1 MFQSIYHIDK
11 FFKYGTFDLQK
22 LKFVGDNEETLFE
35 TQTKFD
41 LANVNID
48 YQIEKQKFSLDSVQD
63 LKDKGYSG
71 DIDFGFMY
79 RGSFENF
86 ITGIQIKSDEV
97 KLSGFPVKNVDID
110 LQANEKTLNIGQF
123 YLEYEENPLLVNGYV
138 QFAPVKYNVS
148 MLAKD
153 FNLNFL
159 GVNKDVEQA
168 SGIANIDAIF
178 SNESTTGHILLDNFN
193 YKTKDHQTLVDS
205 INANIDLR
213 NNKLVVNRLDGGYN
227 GGTFKVSGDLDVPKI
242 PADFMKT
249 KRLELGKFEL
259 NAALDKVGLHY
270 GKGIDFALTG
280 NLIFTENRLFGD
292 LVVSDAEVREIP
304 NFNSKSETENLSEEA
319 KAKKA
324 QDKTVV
330 EGIVEALENNADII
344 ITGRCADPALFL
356 APLIYEF
363 NWNKDDADLIA
374 KGIMIGHLLEC
385 GAQVSGGY
393 YSVPTKDD
401 VKDLWNVGFPIAEVS
416 EKQHDKIE
424 GRHYLVLLIVIAC
437 FVLLVYGSQNW
448 KWKLQENA
456 AMFLWMGVL
465 SGFAYGFGPSKI
477 AEEFTKGAKKLV
489 YGALMIG
496 MANGISLILADGKIL
511 DTTVQYLGGL
521 LVVLPSHA
529 QAAGMFL
536 MQLLINGL
544 ITSGSGQAAATMPIM
559 LPVADIIGMTKQ
571 TAVLAFNFGDG
582 LSNYILPTS
591 SALMGFIAMVGI
603 SYSNWMKFMWRLF
616 LIWTVVGAVL
626 VIVANSINYG
636 PF

>member
-1 MFQSIYHIDK
+1 MKKKFVFPNTYVIIIIMMIVAVLLTWIIPSGEFERVKDEVSKQSIIIPGTFKYIENNPISLFKIPVYIMKGLAKASDIVFLVIIVGGAFNIIIETGMFQSFAGRLTKVFSNKEVLIIPAFSTIFALACTTMGVNTFIGFAPIAVIIARSIGYDAIVGVSMVALGGAIG
-11 FFKYGTFDLQK
+11 FSTGTFNP
-22 LKFVGDNEETLFE
+22 FT
-35 TQTKFD
+35 
-41 LANVNID
+41 
-48 YQIEKQKFSLDSVQD
+48 
-63 LKDKGYSG
+63 
-71 DIDFGFMY
+71 
-79 RGSFENF
+79 
-86 ITGIQIKSDEV
+86 TGVAQS
-97 KLSGFPVKNVDID
+97 
-110 LQANEKTLNIGQF
+110 
-123 YLEYEENPLLVNGYV
+123 
-138 QFAPVKYNVS
+138 
-148 MLAKD
+148 
-153 FNLNFL
+153 
-159 GVNKDVEQA
+159 
-168 SGIANIDAIF
+168 IAGLPIF
-178 SNESTTGHILLDNFN
+178 SGVGYRFIC
-193 YKTKDHQTLVDS
+193 
-205 INANIDLR
+205 
-213 NNKLVVNRLDGGYN
+213 LVV
-227 GGTFKVSGDLDVPKI
+227 F
-242 PADFMKT
+242 
-249 KRLELGKFEL
+249 
-259 NAALDKVGLHY
+259 
-270 GKGIDFALTG
+270 
-280 NLIFTENRLFGD
+280 LIVTN
-292 LVVSDAEVREIP
+292 IYIIWY
-304 NFNSKSETENLSEEA
+304 
-319 KAKKA
+319 AKKVKA
-324 QDKTVV
+324 NPEASVV
-330 EGIVEALENNADII
+330 YEMEQEN
-344 ITGRCADPALFL
+344 
-356 APLIYEF
+356 
-363 NWNKDDADLIA
+363 K
-374 KGIMIGHLLEC
+374 K
-385 GAQVSGGY
+385 V
-393 YSVPTKDD
+393 
-401 VKDLWNVGFPIAEVS
+401 EVS

-465 SGFAYGFGPSKI
+465 SGFAYGFGPSRI

-603 SYSNWMKFMWRLF
+603 SYSNWMKFMWKLF

>member
-1 MFQSIYHIDK
+1 MKKKFVFPNTYVIIILMMIVAVLLTWVIPSGEFERVKDEVSKQSIIIPGTFKYIENNPISFLQIPVYIMKGLAKASDIVFLVIIVGGAFNIIIETGMFQSFAGRLTKVFSNKEVLIIPA
-11 FFKYGTFDLQK
+11 FSTIFALACTTMGVNTF
-22 LKFVGDNEETLFE
+22 
-35 TQTKFD
+35 
-41 LANVNID
+41 
-48 YQIEKQKFSLDSVQD
+48 
-63 LKDKGYSG
+63 
-71 DIDFGFMY
+71 
-79 RGSFENF
+79 
-86 ITGIQIKSDEV
+86 
-97 KLSGFPVKNVDID
+97 
-110 LQANEKTLNIGQF
+110 IG
-123 YLEYEENPLLVNGYV
+123 
-138 QFAPVKYNVS
+138 FAPIAVIIARSIGYDAIVGVS
-148 MLAKD
+148 MVALGGAIGFSTVT
-153 FNLNFL
+153 FNPFTT
-159 GVNKDVEQA
+159 GVAQ
-168 SGIANIDAIF
+168 SIAGLPIF
-178 SNESTTGHILLDNFN
+178 SGVGYRFIC
-193 YKTKDHQTLVDS
+193 
-205 INANIDLR
+205 
-213 NNKLVVNRLDGGYN
+213 LVV
-227 GGTFKVSGDLDVPKI
+227 F
-242 PADFMKT
+242 
-249 KRLELGKFEL
+249 
-259 NAALDKVGLHY
+259 
-270 GKGIDFALTG
+270 
-280 NLIFTENRLFGD
+280 LIVTN
-292 LVVSDAEVREIP
+292 IYIIWY
-304 NFNSKSETENLSEEA
+304 
-319 KAKKA
+319 AKKVKA
-324 QDKTVV
+324 NPEASVV
-330 EGIVEALENNADII
+330 YEMEQEN
-344 ITGRCADPALFL
+344 
-356 APLIYEF
+356 
-363 NWNKDDADLIA
+363 K
-374 KGIMIGHLLEC
+374 K
-385 GAQVSGGY
+385 V
-393 YSVPTKDD
+393 
-401 VKDLWNVGFPIAEVS
+401 EVS

>member
-1 MFQSIYHIDK
+1 MKKKFVFPNTYVIIILMMIVAVLLTWIIPSGEFERVKDEVSKQSIIIPGTFKYIENNPISLFKIPVYIMKGLAKASDIVFLVIIVGGAFNIIIETGMFQSFAGRLTKVFSNKEVLIIPAFSTIFALACTTMGVNTFIGFAPIAVIIARSIGYDAIVGVSMVALGGAIG
-11 FFKYGTFDLQK
+11 FSTGTFNP
-22 LKFVGDNEETLFE
+22 FT
-35 TQTKFD
+35 
-41 LANVNID
+41 
-48 YQIEKQKFSLDSVQD
+48 
-63 LKDKGYSG
+63 
-71 DIDFGFMY
+71 
-79 RGSFENF
+79 
-86 ITGIQIKSDEV
+86 TGVAQS
-97 KLSGFPVKNVDID
+97 
-110 LQANEKTLNIGQF
+110 
-123 YLEYEENPLLVNGYV
+123 
-138 QFAPVKYNVS
+138 
-148 MLAKD
+148 
-153 FNLNFL
+153 
-159 GVNKDVEQA
+159 
-168 SGIANIDAIF
+168 IAGLPIF
-178 SNESTTGHILLDNFN
+178 SGVGYRFIC
-193 YKTKDHQTLVDS
+193 
-205 INANIDLR
+205 
-213 NNKLVVNRLDGGYN
+213 LVV
-227 GGTFKVSGDLDVPKI
+227 F
-242 PADFMKT
+242 
-249 KRLELGKFEL
+249 
-259 NAALDKVGLHY
+259 
-270 GKGIDFALTG
+270 
-280 NLIFTENRLFGD
+280 LIVTN
-292 LVVSDAEVREIP
+292 IYIIWY
-304 NFNSKSETENLSEEA
+304 
-319 KAKKA
+319 AKKVKA
-324 QDKTVV
+324 NPEASVV
-330 EGIVEALENNADII
+330 YEMEQEN
-344 ITGRCADPALFL
+344 
-356 APLIYEF
+356 
-363 NWNKDDADLIA
+363 K
-374 KGIMIGHLLEC
+374 K
-385 GAQVSGGY
+385 V
-393 YSVPTKDD
+393 
-401 VKDLWNVGFPIAEVS
+401 EVS

-465 SGFAYGFGPSKI
+465 SGFAYGFGPSRI

>member
-1 MFQSIYHIDK
+1 MKKKFVFPNTYVIIILMMIVAVLLTWIIPSGEFERVKDEVSKQSIIIPGTFKYIENNPISFLQIPVYIMKGLAKASDIVFLVIIVGGAFNIIIETGMFQSFAGRLTKVFSNKEVLIIPAFSTIFALACTTMGVNTFIGFAPIAVIIARSIGYDAIVGVSMVALGGAIG
-11 FFKYGTFDLQK
+11 FSTGTFNP
-22 LKFVGDNEETLFE
+22 FT
-35 TQTKFD
+35 
-41 LANVNID
+41 
-48 YQIEKQKFSLDSVQD
+48 
-63 LKDKGYSG
+63 
-71 DIDFGFMY
+71 
-79 RGSFENF
+79 
-86 ITGIQIKSDEV
+86 TGVAQS
-97 KLSGFPVKNVDID
+97 
-110 LQANEKTLNIGQF
+110 
-123 YLEYEENPLLVNGYV
+123 
-138 QFAPVKYNVS
+138 
-148 MLAKD
+148 
-153 FNLNFL
+153 
-159 GVNKDVEQA
+159 
-168 SGIANIDAIF
+168 IAGLPIF
-178 SNESTTGHILLDNFN
+178 SGVGYRFIC
-193 YKTKDHQTLVDS
+193 
-205 INANIDLR
+205 
-213 NNKLVVNRLDGGYN
+213 LVV
-227 GGTFKVSGDLDVPKI
+227 F
-242 PADFMKT
+242 
-249 KRLELGKFEL
+249 
-259 NAALDKVGLHY
+259 
-270 GKGIDFALTG
+270 
-280 NLIFTENRLFGD
+280 LIVTN
-292 LVVSDAEVREIP
+292 IYIIWY
-304 NFNSKSETENLSEEA
+304 
-319 KAKKA
+319 AKKVKA
-324 QDKTVV
+324 NPEASVV
-330 EGIVEALENNADII
+330 YEMEQEN
-344 ITGRCADPALFL
+344 
-356 APLIYEF
+356 
-363 NWNKDDADLIA
+363 K
-374 KGIMIGHLLEC
+374 K
-385 GAQVSGGY
+385 V
-393 YSVPTKDD
+393 
-401 VKDLWNVGFPIAEVS
+401 EVS

-603 SYSNWMKFMWRLF
+603 SYSNWMKFMWKLF
-616 LIWTVVGAVL
+616 LIWTVVGTVL

>member
-1 MFQSIYHIDK
+1 MKKKFVFPNTYVIIILMMIVAVLLTWIIPSGEFERVKDEVSKQSII
-11 FFKYGTFDLQK
+11 
-22 LKFVGDNEETLFE
+22 
-35 TQTKFD
+35 
-41 LANVNID
+41 I
-48 YQIEKQKFSLDSVQD
+48 
-63 LKDKGYSG
+63 
-71 DIDFGFMY
+71 
-79 RGSFENF
+79 
-86 ITGIQIKSDEV
+86 
-97 KLSGFPVKNVDID
+97 P
-110 LQANEKTLNIGQF
+110 
-123 YLEYEENPLLVNGYV
+123 
-138 QFAPVKYNVS
+138 
-148 MLAKD
+148 
-153 FNLNFL
+153 
-159 GVNKDVEQA
+159 
-168 SGIANIDAIF
+168 
-178 SNESTTGHILLDNFN
+178 
-193 YKTKDHQTLVDS
+193 
-205 INANIDLR
+205 
-213 NNKLVVNRLDGGYN
+213 
-227 GGTFKVSGDLDVPKI
+227 GTFKYIENNPISFLQIPVYIMKGLAKASDIVFLVIIVGGAFNIIIETGMFQNFAGRLTKVFSNKEVLII
-242 PADFMKT
+242 PAFST
-249 KRLELGKFEL
+249 
-259 NAALDKVGLHY
+259 
-270 GKGIDFALTG
+270 IFALACTTMGVNTFIGFAPIAVIIARSIGYDAIVGVSMVALGGAIGFSTG
-280 NLIFTENRLFGD
+280 TFNPFTTGVAQSIAGLPIFSGLGYRFVC
-292 LVVSDAEVREIP
+292 LVVFLIVTNIYIIWY
-304 NFNSKSETENLSEEA
+304 
-319 KAKKA
+319 AKKVKA
-324 QDKTVV
+324 NPEASVV
-330 EGIVEALENNADII
+330 YEMEQENKK
-344 ITGRCADPALFL
+344 L
-356 APLIYEF
+356 
-363 NWNKDDADLIA
+363 
-374 KGIMIGHLLEC
+374 
-385 GAQVSGGY
+385 
-393 YSVPTKDD
+393 
-401 VKDLWNVGFPIAEVS
+401 EVS

-424 GRHYLVLLIVIAC
+424 GKHYLVLLVVIAC

-603 SYSNWMKFMWRLF
+603 SYSNWMKFMWKLF

-626 VIVANSINYG
+626 VIVANSVNYG

>member
-1 MFQSIYHIDK
+1 MKKKFVFPNTYVIIILMMIVAVLLTWIIPSGEFERVKDEVSKQSIIIPGTFKYIENNPISFLQIPAYIMKGLAKASDIVFLVIIVGGAFNIIIETGMFQSFAGRLTKVFSNKEVLIIPAFSTIFALACTTMGVNTFIGFAPIAVIIARSIGYDAIVGVSMVALGGAIG
-11 FFKYGTFDLQK
+11 FSTGTFNPFTTGVAQS
-22 LKFVGDNEETLFE
+22 
-35 TQTKFD
+35 
-41 LANVNID
+41 LAG
-48 YQIEKQKFSLDSVQD
+48 L
-63 LKDKGYSG
+63 
-71 DIDFGFMY
+71 
-79 RGSFENF
+79 
-86 ITGIQIKSDEV
+86 
-97 KLSGFPVKNVDID
+97 P
-110 LQANEKTLNIGQF
+110 
-123 YLEYEENPLLVNGYV
+123 
-138 QFAPVKYNVS
+138 
-148 MLAKD
+148 
-153 FNLNFL
+153 
-159 GVNKDVEQA
+159 
-168 SGIANIDAIF
+168 IF
-178 SNESTTGHILLDNFN
+178 SGLGYRF
-193 YKTKDHQTLVDS
+193 VC
-205 INANIDLR
+205 
-213 NNKLVVNRLDGGYN
+213 LVV
-227 GGTFKVSGDLDVPKI
+227 F
-242 PADFMKT
+242 
-249 KRLELGKFEL
+249 
-259 NAALDKVGLHY
+259 
-270 GKGIDFALTG
+270 
-280 NLIFTENRLFGD
+280 LIVTN
-292 LVVSDAEVREIP
+292 IYIIWY
-304 NFNSKSETENLSEEA
+304 
-319 KAKKA
+319 AKKIKA
-324 QDKTVV
+324 NPESSVV
-330 EGIVEALENNADII
+330 YEMEQENKKI
-344 ITGRCADPALFL
+344 
-356 APLIYEF
+356 
-363 NWNKDDADLIA
+363 
-374 KGIMIGHLLEC
+374 
-385 GAQVSGGY
+385 
-393 YSVPTKDD
+393 
-401 VKDLWNVGFPIAEVS
+401 EVS

-456 AMFLWMGVL
+456 AMFIWMGVL

-496 MANGISLILADGKIL
+496 MANGISLILTDGKIL

-521 LVVLPSHA
+521 LVTLPSYL

>member
-1 MFQSIYHIDK
+1 MKKKFVFPNTYVIIILMMIVAVLLTWIIPSGEFERVKDEVSKQSIIIPGTFKYIENNPISLFKIPVYIMKGLAKASDIVFLVIIVGGAFNIIIETGMFQSFAGRLTKVFSNKEVLIIPAFSTIFALACTTMGVNTFIGFAPIAVIIARSIGYDAIVGVSMVALGGAIG
-11 FFKYGTFDLQK
+11 FSTGTFNP
-22 LKFVGDNEETLFE
+22 FT
-35 TQTKFD
+35 
-41 LANVNID
+41 
-48 YQIEKQKFSLDSVQD
+48 
-63 LKDKGYSG
+63 
-71 DIDFGFMY
+71 
-79 RGSFENF
+79 
-86 ITGIQIKSDEV
+86 TGVAQS
-97 KLSGFPVKNVDID
+97 
-110 LQANEKTLNIGQF
+110 
-123 YLEYEENPLLVNGYV
+123 
-138 QFAPVKYNVS
+138 
-148 MLAKD
+148 
-153 FNLNFL
+153 
-159 GVNKDVEQA
+159 
-168 SGIANIDAIF
+168 IAGLPIF
-178 SNESTTGHILLDNFN
+178 SGVGYRF
-193 YKTKDHQTLVDS
+193 VC
-205 INANIDLR
+205 
-213 NNKLVVNRLDGGYN
+213 LVV
-227 GGTFKVSGDLDVPKI
+227 F
-242 PADFMKT
+242 
-249 KRLELGKFEL
+249 
-259 NAALDKVGLHY
+259 
-270 GKGIDFALTG
+270 
-280 NLIFTENRLFGD
+280 LIVTN
-292 LVVSDAEVREIP
+292 IYIIWY
-304 NFNSKSETENLSEEA
+304 
-319 KAKKA
+319 AKKVKA
-324 QDKTVV
+324 NPEASVV
-330 EGIVEALENNADII
+330 YEMEQEN
-344 ITGRCADPALFL
+344 
-356 APLIYEF
+356 
-363 NWNKDDADLIA
+363 K
-374 KGIMIGHLLEC
+374 K
-385 GAQVSGGY
+385 V
-393 YSVPTKDD
+393 
-401 VKDLWNVGFPIAEVS
+401 EVS

>member
-1 MFQSIYHIDK
+1 MKKKFVFPNTYVIIILMMIVAVLLTWIIPSGEFERVKDEVSKQSIIIPGTFKYIENNPISFLQIPVYIMKGLAKASDIVFLVIIVGGAFNIIIETGMFQSFAGRLTKVFSNKEVLIIPAFSTIFALACTTMGVNTFIGFAPIAVIIARSIGYDAIVGVSMVALGGAIG
-11 FFKYGTFDLQK
+11 FSTGTFNP
-22 LKFVGDNEETLFE
+22 FT
-35 TQTKFD
+35 
-41 LANVNID
+41 
-48 YQIEKQKFSLDSVQD
+48 
-63 LKDKGYSG
+63 
-71 DIDFGFMY
+71 
-79 RGSFENF
+79 
-86 ITGIQIKSDEV
+86 TGVAQS
-97 KLSGFPVKNVDID
+97 
-110 LQANEKTLNIGQF
+110 
-123 YLEYEENPLLVNGYV
+123 
-138 QFAPVKYNVS
+138 
-148 MLAKD
+148 
-153 FNLNFL
+153 
-159 GVNKDVEQA
+159 
-168 SGIANIDAIF
+168 IAGLPIF
-178 SNESTTGHILLDNFN
+178 SGVGYRFIC
-193 YKTKDHQTLVDS
+193 
-205 INANIDLR
+205 
-213 NNKLVVNRLDGGYN
+213 LVV
-227 GGTFKVSGDLDVPKI
+227 F
-242 PADFMKT
+242 
-249 KRLELGKFEL
+249 
-259 NAALDKVGLHY
+259 
-270 GKGIDFALTG
+270 
-280 NLIFTENRLFGD
+280 LIVTN
-292 LVVSDAEVREIP
+292 IYIIWY
-304 NFNSKSETENLSEEA
+304 
-319 KAKKA
+319 AKKVKA
-324 QDKTVV
+324 NPEASVV
-330 EGIVEALENNADII
+330 YEMEQEN
-344 ITGRCADPALFL
+344 
-356 APLIYEF
+356 
-363 NWNKDDADLIA
+363 K
-374 KGIMIGHLLEC
+374 K
-385 GAQVSGGY
+385 V
-393 YSVPTKDD
+393 
-401 VKDLWNVGFPIAEVS
+401 EVS

-465 SGFAYGFGPSKI
+465 SGFAYGFGPSRI

>member
-1 MFQSIYHIDK
+1 MKKKFVFPNTYVIIILMMIVAVLLTWIIPSGEFERVKDEVSKQSIIIPGTFKYIENNPISFLQIPVYIMKGLAKASDIVFLVIIVGGAFNIIIETGMFQSFAGRLTKVFSNKEVLIIPAFSTIFALACTTMGVNTFIGFAPIAVIIARSIGYDAIVGVSMVALGGAIG
-11 FFKYGTFDLQK
+11 FSTGTFNP
-22 LKFVGDNEETLFE
+22 FT
-35 TQTKFD
+35 
-41 LANVNID
+41 
-48 YQIEKQKFSLDSVQD
+48 
-63 LKDKGYSG
+63 
-71 DIDFGFMY
+71 
-79 RGSFENF
+79 
-86 ITGIQIKSDEV
+86 TGVAQS
-97 KLSGFPVKNVDID
+97 
-110 LQANEKTLNIGQF
+110 
-123 YLEYEENPLLVNGYV
+123 
-138 QFAPVKYNVS
+138 
-148 MLAKD
+148 
-153 FNLNFL
+153 
-159 GVNKDVEQA
+159 
-168 SGIANIDAIF
+168 IAGLPIF
-178 SNESTTGHILLDNFN
+178 SGVGYRFIC
-193 YKTKDHQTLVDS
+193 LVAFL
-205 INANIDLR
+205 IVTNI
-213 NNKLVVNRLDGGYN
+213 Y
-227 GGTFKVSGDLDVPKI
+227 I
-242 PADFMKT
+242 IW
-249 KRLELGKFEL
+249 
-259 NAALDKVGLHY
+259 Y
-270 GKGIDFALTG
+270 
-280 NLIFTENRLFGD
+280 
-292 LVVSDAEVREIP
+292 
-304 NFNSKSETENLSEEA
+304 
-319 KAKKA
+319 AKKVKA
-324 QDKTVV
+324 NPEASVV
-330 EGIVEALENNADII
+330 YEMEQEN
-344 ITGRCADPALFL
+344 
-356 APLIYEF
+356 
-363 NWNKDDADLIA
+363 K
-374 KGIMIGHLLEC
+374 K
-385 GAQVSGGY
+385 V
-393 YSVPTKDD
+393 
-401 VKDLWNVGFPIAEVS
+401 EVS

-465 SGFAYGFGPSKI
+465 SGFAYGFGPSRI

>member
-1 MFQSIYHIDK
+1 MKKKFVFPNTYVIIILMMIVAVLLTWIIPSGEFERVKDEVSKQSIIIPGTFKYIENNPISFLQIPIYIMKGLAKASDIVFLVIIVGGAFNIIIETGMFQSFAGRLTKVFSNKEVLIIPAFSTIFALACTTMGVNTFIGFAPIAVIIARSIGYDAIVGVSMVALGGAIG
-11 FFKYGTFDLQK
+11 FSTGTFNP
-22 LKFVGDNEETLFE
+22 FT
-35 TQTKFD
+35 
-41 LANVNID
+41 
-48 YQIEKQKFSLDSVQD
+48 
-63 LKDKGYSG
+63 
-71 DIDFGFMY
+71 
-79 RGSFENF
+79 
-86 ITGIQIKSDEV
+86 TGVAQS
-97 KLSGFPVKNVDID
+97 
-110 LQANEKTLNIGQF
+110 
-123 YLEYEENPLLVNGYV
+123 
-138 QFAPVKYNVS
+138 
-148 MLAKD
+148 
-153 FNLNFL
+153 
-159 GVNKDVEQA
+159 
-168 SGIANIDAIF
+168 IAGLPIF
-178 SNESTTGHILLDNFN
+178 SGVGYRFIC
-193 YKTKDHQTLVDS
+193 
-205 INANIDLR
+205 
-213 NNKLVVNRLDGGYN
+213 LVV
-227 GGTFKVSGDLDVPKI
+227 F
-242 PADFMKT
+242 
-249 KRLELGKFEL
+249 
-259 NAALDKVGLHY
+259 
-270 GKGIDFALTG
+270 
-280 NLIFTENRLFGD
+280 LIVTN
-292 LVVSDAEVREIP
+292 IYIIWY
-304 NFNSKSETENLSEEA
+304 
-319 KAKKA
+319 AKKVKA
-324 QDKTVV
+324 NPEASVV
-330 EGIVEALENNADII
+330 YEMEQEN
-344 ITGRCADPALFL
+344 
-356 APLIYEF
+356 
-363 NWNKDDADLIA
+363 K
-374 KGIMIGHLLEC
+374 K
-385 GAQVSGGY
+385 V
-393 YSVPTKDD
+393 
-401 VKDLWNVGFPIAEVS
+401 EVS

-465 SGFAYGFGPSKI
+465 SGFAYGFGPSRI

>member
-1 MFQSIYHIDK
+1 MKKKFVFPNTYVIIILMMIVAVLLTWIIPSGEFERVKDEVSKQSIIIPGTFKYIENNPISLFKIPVYIMKGLAKASDIVFLVIIVGGAFNIIIETGMFQSFAGRLTKVFSNKEVLIIPAFSTIFALACTTMGVNTFIGFAPIAVIIARSIGYDAIVGVSMVALGGAIG
-11 FFKYGTFDLQK
+11 FSTGTFNP
-22 LKFVGDNEETLFE
+22 FT
-35 TQTKFD
+35 
-41 LANVNID
+41 
-48 YQIEKQKFSLDSVQD
+48 
-63 LKDKGYSG
+63 
-71 DIDFGFMY
+71 
-79 RGSFENF
+79 
-86 ITGIQIKSDEV
+86 TGVAQS
-97 KLSGFPVKNVDID
+97 
-110 LQANEKTLNIGQF
+110 
-123 YLEYEENPLLVNGYV
+123 
-138 QFAPVKYNVS
+138 
-148 MLAKD
+148 
-153 FNLNFL
+153 
-159 GVNKDVEQA
+159 
-168 SGIANIDAIF
+168 IAGLPIF
-178 SNESTTGHILLDNFN
+178 SGVGYRFIC
-193 YKTKDHQTLVDS
+193 
-205 INANIDLR
+205 
-213 NNKLVVNRLDGGYN
+213 LVV
-227 GGTFKVSGDLDVPKI
+227 F
-242 PADFMKT
+242 
-249 KRLELGKFEL
+249 
-259 NAALDKVGLHY
+259 
-270 GKGIDFALTG
+270 
-280 NLIFTENRLFGD
+280 LIVTN
-292 LVVSDAEVREIP
+292 IYIIWY
-304 NFNSKSETENLSEEA
+304 
-319 KAKKA
+319 AKKVKA
-324 QDKTVV
+324 NPKASVV
-330 EGIVEALENNADII
+330 YEMEQEN
-344 ITGRCADPALFL
+344 
-356 APLIYEF
+356 
-363 NWNKDDADLIA
+363 K
-374 KGIMIGHLLEC
+374 K
-385 GAQVSGGY
+385 V
-393 YSVPTKDD
+393 
-401 VKDLWNVGFPIAEVS
+401 EVS

-603 SYSNWMKFMWRLF
+603 SYSNWMKFMWKLF

>member
-1 MFQSIYHIDK
+1 MKKKFVFPNTYVIIILMMIVAVLLTWIIPSGEFERVKDEVSKQSIIIPGTFKYIENNPISFLQIPVYIMKGLAKASDIVFLVIIVGGAFNIIIETGMFQSFAGRLTKVFSNKEVLIIPAFSTIFALACTTMGVNTFIGFAPIAVIIARSIGYDAIVGVSMVALGGAIG
-11 FFKYGTFDLQK
+11 FSTGTFNP
-22 LKFVGDNEETLFE
+22 FT
-35 TQTKFD
+35 
-41 LANVNID
+41 
-48 YQIEKQKFSLDSVQD
+48 
-63 LKDKGYSG
+63 
-71 DIDFGFMY
+71 
-79 RGSFENF
+79 
-86 ITGIQIKSDEV
+86 TGVAQS
-97 KLSGFPVKNVDID
+97 
-110 LQANEKTLNIGQF
+110 
-123 YLEYEENPLLVNGYV
+123 
-138 QFAPVKYNVS
+138 
-148 MLAKD
+148 
-153 FNLNFL
+153 
-159 GVNKDVEQA
+159 
-168 SGIANIDAIF
+168 IAGLPIF
-178 SNESTTGHILLDNFN
+178 SGVGYRFIC
-193 YKTKDHQTLVDS
+193 
-205 INANIDLR
+205 
-213 NNKLVVNRLDGGYN
+213 LVV
-227 GGTFKVSGDLDVPKI
+227 F
-242 PADFMKT
+242 
-249 KRLELGKFEL
+249 
-259 NAALDKVGLHY
+259 
-270 GKGIDFALTG
+270 
-280 NLIFTENRLFGD
+280 LIVTN
-292 LVVSDAEVREIP
+292 IYIIWY
-304 NFNSKSETENLSEEA
+304 
-319 KAKKA
+319 AKKVKA
-324 QDKTVV
+324 NPEASVV
-330 EGIVEALENNADII
+330 YEMEQEN
-344 ITGRCADPALFL
+344 
-356 APLIYEF
+356 
-363 NWNKDDADLIA
+363 K
-374 KGIMIGHLLEC
+374 K
-385 GAQVSGGY
+385 V
-393 YSVPTKDD
+393 
-401 VKDLWNVGFPIAEVS
+401 EVS

-465 SGFAYGFGPSKI
+465 SGFAYGFGPSRI

-603 SYSNWMKFMWRLF
+603 SYSNWMKFMWKLF

>member
-1 MFQSIYHIDK
+1 MKKKFVFPNTYVIIILMMIVAVLLTWIIPSGEFERVKDEVSKQSIIIPGTFKYIENNPISFLQIPVYIMKGLAKASDIVFLVIIVGGAFNIIIETGMFQSFAGRLTKVFSNKEVLIIPAFSTIFALACTTIGVNSFIGFAPIAVIIARSIGYDAIVGVSMVALGGAIG
-11 FFKYGTFDLQK
+11 FSTGTFNP
-22 LKFVGDNEETLFE
+22 FT
-35 TQTKFD
+35 
-41 LANVNID
+41 
-48 YQIEKQKFSLDSVQD
+48 
-63 LKDKGYSG
+63 
-71 DIDFGFMY
+71 
-79 RGSFENF
+79 
-86 ITGIQIKSDEV
+86 TGVAQS
-97 KLSGFPVKNVDID
+97 
-110 LQANEKTLNIGQF
+110 
-123 YLEYEENPLLVNGYV
+123 
-138 QFAPVKYNVS
+138 
-148 MLAKD
+148 
-153 FNLNFL
+153 
-159 GVNKDVEQA
+159 
-168 SGIANIDAIF
+168 IAGLPIF
-178 SNESTTGHILLDNFN
+178 SGVGYRFIC
-193 YKTKDHQTLVDS
+193 
-205 INANIDLR
+205 
-213 NNKLVVNRLDGGYN
+213 LVV
-227 GGTFKVSGDLDVPKI
+227 F
-242 PADFMKT
+242 
-249 KRLELGKFEL
+249 
-259 NAALDKVGLHY
+259 
-270 GKGIDFALTG
+270 
-280 NLIFTENRLFGD
+280 LIVTN
-292 LVVSDAEVREIP
+292 IYIIWY
-304 NFNSKSETENLSEEA
+304 
-319 KAKKA
+319 AKKVKA
-324 QDKTVV
+324 NPEASVV
-330 EGIVEALENNADII
+330 YEMEQEN
-344 ITGRCADPALFL
+344 
-356 APLIYEF
+356 
-363 NWNKDDADLIA
+363 K
-374 KGIMIGHLLEC
+374 K
-385 GAQVSGGY
+385 V
-393 YSVPTKDD
+393 
-401 VKDLWNVGFPIAEVS
+401 EVS

-465 SGFAYGFGPSKI
+465 SGFAYGFGPSRI

>member
-1 MFQSIYHIDK
+1 MKKKFVFPNTYVIIILMMIVAVLLTWIIPSGEFERVKDEVSKQSIIIPGTFKYIENNPISFLQIPVYIMKGLAKASDIVFLVIIVGGAFNIIIETGMFQSFAGRLTKVFSNKEVLIIPAFSTIFALACTTMGVNTFIGFAPIAVIIARSIGYDAIVGVSMVALGGAIG
-11 FFKYGTFDLQK
+11 FSTGTFNP
-22 LKFVGDNEETLFE
+22 FT
-35 TQTKFD
+35 
-41 LANVNID
+41 
-48 YQIEKQKFSLDSVQD
+48 
-63 LKDKGYSG
+63 
-71 DIDFGFMY
+71 
-79 RGSFENF
+79 
-86 ITGIQIKSDEV
+86 TGVAQS
-97 KLSGFPVKNVDID
+97 
-110 LQANEKTLNIGQF
+110 
-123 YLEYEENPLLVNGYV
+123 
-138 QFAPVKYNVS
+138 
-148 MLAKD
+148 
-153 FNLNFL
+153 
-159 GVNKDVEQA
+159 
-168 SGIANIDAIF
+168 IAGLPIF
-178 SNESTTGHILLDNFN
+178 SGVGYRFIC
-193 YKTKDHQTLVDS
+193 
-205 INANIDLR
+205 
-213 NNKLVVNRLDGGYN
+213 LVV
-227 GGTFKVSGDLDVPKI
+227 F
-242 PADFMKT
+242 
-249 KRLELGKFEL
+249 
-259 NAALDKVGLHY
+259 
-270 GKGIDFALTG
+270 
-280 NLIFTENRLFGD
+280 LIVTN
-292 LVVSDAEVREIP
+292 IYIIWY
-304 NFNSKSETENLSEEA
+304 
-319 KAKKA
+319 AKKIKA
-324 QDKTVV
+324 NPEASVV
-330 EGIVEALENNADII
+330 YEMEQENKE
-344 ITGRCADPALFL
+344 L
-356 APLIYEF
+356 
-363 NWNKDDADLIA
+363 
-374 KGIMIGHLLEC
+374 
-385 GAQVSGGY
+385 
-393 YSVPTKDD
+393 
-401 VKDLWNVGFPIAEVS
+401 EVS

-424 GRHYLVLLIVIAC
+424 GKHYLVLLVVIAC

-465 SGFAYGFGPSKI
+465 SGFAYGFGPSRI

>member
-1 MFQSIYHIDK
+1 MKKKFIFPNTYVIIILMMIVAVLLTWIIPSGEFERVKDEVSKQSIIIPGTFKYIENNPISFLQIPVYIMKGLAKASDIVFLVIIVGGAFNIIIETGMFQSFAGRLTKVFSNKEVLIIPAFSTIFALACTTMGVNTFIGFAPIAVIIARSIGYDAIVGVSMVALGGAIG
-11 FFKYGTFDLQK
+11 FSTGTFNP
-22 LKFVGDNEETLFE
+22 FT
-35 TQTKFD
+35 
-41 LANVNID
+41 
-48 YQIEKQKFSLDSVQD
+48 
-63 LKDKGYSG
+63 
-71 DIDFGFMY
+71 
-79 RGSFENF
+79 
-86 ITGIQIKSDEV
+86 TGVAQS
-97 KLSGFPVKNVDID
+97 
-110 LQANEKTLNIGQF
+110 
-123 YLEYEENPLLVNGYV
+123 
-138 QFAPVKYNVS
+138 
-148 MLAKD
+148 
-153 FNLNFL
+153 
-159 GVNKDVEQA
+159 
-168 SGIANIDAIF
+168 IAGLPIF
-178 SNESTTGHILLDNFN
+178 SGVGYRFIC
-193 YKTKDHQTLVDS
+193 
-205 INANIDLR
+205 
-213 NNKLVVNRLDGGYN
+213 LVV
-227 GGTFKVSGDLDVPKI
+227 F
-242 PADFMKT
+242 
-249 KRLELGKFEL
+249 
-259 NAALDKVGLHY
+259 
-270 GKGIDFALTG
+270 
-280 NLIFTENRLFGD
+280 LIVTN
-292 LVVSDAEVREIP
+292 IYIIWY
-304 NFNSKSETENLSEEA
+304 
-319 KAKKA
+319 AKKVKA
-324 QDKTVV
+324 NPEASVV
-330 EGIVEALENNADII
+330 YEMEQEN
-344 ITGRCADPALFL
+344 
-356 APLIYEF
+356 
-363 NWNKDDADLIA
+363 K
-374 KGIMIGHLLEC
+374 K
-385 GAQVSGGY
+385 V
-393 YSVPTKDD
+393 
-401 VKDLWNVGFPIAEVS
+401 EVS

-496 MANGISLILADGKIL
+496 MANGISLILTDGKIL

-521 LVVLPSHA
+521 LVTLPSYL

>member
-1 MFQSIYHIDK
+1 MKKKFVFPNTYVIIILMMIVAVLLTWIIPSGEFERVKDEVSKQSIIIPGTFKYIENNPISFLQIPVYIMKGLAKASDIVFLVIIVGGAFNIIIETGMFQSFAGRLTKVFSNKEVLIIPAFSTIFALACTTMGVNTFIGFAPIAVIIARSIGYDAIVGVSMVALGGAIG
-11 FFKYGTFDLQK
+11 FSTGTFNP
-22 LKFVGDNEETLFE
+22 FT
-35 TQTKFD
+35 
-41 LANVNID
+41 
-48 YQIEKQKFSLDSVQD
+48 
-63 LKDKGYSG
+63 
-71 DIDFGFMY
+71 
-79 RGSFENF
+79 
-86 ITGIQIKSDEV
+86 TGVAQS
-97 KLSGFPVKNVDID
+97 
-110 LQANEKTLNIGQF
+110 
-123 YLEYEENPLLVNGYV
+123 
-138 QFAPVKYNVS
+138 
-148 MLAKD
+148 
-153 FNLNFL
+153 
-159 GVNKDVEQA
+159 
-168 SGIANIDAIF
+168 IAGLPIF
-178 SNESTTGHILLDNFN
+178 SGVGYRFIC
-193 YKTKDHQTLVDS
+193 
-205 INANIDLR
+205 
-213 NNKLVVNRLDGGYN
+213 LVV
-227 GGTFKVSGDLDVPKI
+227 F
-242 PADFMKT
+242 
-249 KRLELGKFEL
+249 
-259 NAALDKVGLHY
+259 
-270 GKGIDFALTG
+270 
-280 NLIFTENRLFGD
+280 LIVTN
-292 LVVSDAEVREIP
+292 IYIIWY
-304 NFNSKSETENLSEEA
+304 
-319 KAKKA
+319 AKKVKA
-324 QDKTVV
+324 NPEASVV
-330 EGIVEALENNADII
+330 YEMEQEN
-344 ITGRCADPALFL
+344 
-356 APLIYEF
+356 
-363 NWNKDDADLIA
+363 K
-374 KGIMIGHLLEC
+374 K
-385 GAQVSGGY
+385 V
-393 YSVPTKDD
+393 
-401 VKDLWNVGFPIAEVS
+401 EVS

-465 SGFAYGFGPSKI
+465 SGLAYGFGPSKI

-603 SYSNWMKFMWRLF
+603 SYSNWMKFMWKLF

>member
-1 MFQSIYHIDK
+1 MKKKFVFPNTYVIITLMMIVAVLLTWIIPSGEFERVKDEVSKQSIIIPGTFKYIENNPISFLQIPVYIMKGLAKASDIVFLVIIVGGAFNIIIETGMFQSFAGRLTKVFSNKEVLIIPAFSTIFALACTTMGVNTFIGFAPIAVIIARSIGYDAIVGVSMVALGGAIG
-11 FFKYGTFDLQK
+11 FSTGTFNP
-22 LKFVGDNEETLFE
+22 FT
-35 TQTKFD
+35 
-41 LANVNID
+41 
-48 YQIEKQKFSLDSVQD
+48 
-63 LKDKGYSG
+63 
-71 DIDFGFMY
+71 
-79 RGSFENF
+79 
-86 ITGIQIKSDEV
+86 TGVAQS
-97 KLSGFPVKNVDID
+97 
-110 LQANEKTLNIGQF
+110 
-123 YLEYEENPLLVNGYV
+123 
-138 QFAPVKYNVS
+138 
-148 MLAKD
+148 
-153 FNLNFL
+153 
-159 GVNKDVEQA
+159 
-168 SGIANIDAIF
+168 IAGLPIF
-178 SNESTTGHILLDNFN
+178 SGVGYRFIC
-193 YKTKDHQTLVDS
+193 
-205 INANIDLR
+205 
-213 NNKLVVNRLDGGYN
+213 LVV
-227 GGTFKVSGDLDVPKI
+227 F
-242 PADFMKT
+242 
-249 KRLELGKFEL
+249 
-259 NAALDKVGLHY
+259 
-270 GKGIDFALTG
+270 
-280 NLIFTENRLFGD
+280 LIVTN
-292 LVVSDAEVREIP
+292 IYIIWY
-304 NFNSKSETENLSEEA
+304 
-319 KAKKA
+319 AKKVKA
-324 QDKTVV
+324 NPEASVV
-330 EGIVEALENNADII
+330 YEMEQEN
-344 ITGRCADPALFL
+344 
-356 APLIYEF
+356 
-363 NWNKDDADLIA
+363 K
-374 KGIMIGHLLEC
+374 K
-385 GAQVSGGY
+385 V
-393 YSVPTKDD
+393 
-401 VKDLWNVGFPIAEVS
+401 EVS
-416 EKQHDKIE
+416 KKQHDKIE

-465 SGFAYGFGPSKI
+465 SGFAYGFGPSRI